1 MLVAVYF
8 GLCQYTVYFGLAICC
23 VVWVAI
29 CCVLWVADMLCT
41 LGWQDGDTIGGCQY
55 DPTKRI
61 VKSGVDFK
69 HLSHITL
76 QLHLGKVTN
85 MSLER

>member
-1 MLVAVYF
+1 
-8 GLCQYTVYFGLAICC
+8 
-23 VVWVAI
+23 
-29 CCVLWVADMLCT
+29 MLCT

-85 MSLER
+85 ISLER